1 MIPCHLVD
9 AKLARCQAIR
19 MTGEN
24 IVLSP
29 GSLWPQVLA
38 RTAHAVAC
46 GAQQSIPTTSQVISD
61 QGVDFLVRIVANL
74 ERKRA
79 ARDPSEIGARAAVG
93 SPNPFLPYDEN
104 LFVANLSPSHLC
116 LLNKFNVVDHHLLIV
131 TRTFEDQESLLTLRD
146 FEAMWTCMAEGQWL
160 AFYNSGEIAGA
171 SQPHKHLQ
179 LVPLPLA
186 DRGAPVPIEPLLPR
200 LAAGTLGTAATLP
213 FAHALV
219 MDDFSAQHPAQAA
232 EITLQHYHAMLRT
245 LSLLGPAP
253 PSQAPPTAE
262 SPVAPYNLL
271 VTTRWMLLVPRA
283 EEFFDTI
290 SVNAL
295 GFAGALLARNEHERA
310 VLENHGPMT
319 ILEHLGVGTRD

>member
-1 MIPCHLVD
+1 MTAETTP
-9 AKLARCQAIR
+9 LA
-19 MTGEN
+19 
-24 IVLSP
+24 P
-29 GSLWPQVLA
+29 GSLWPLVLA
-38 RTAHAVAC
+38 RTAQAVAC
-46 GAQQSIPTTSQVISD
+46 GAQQSIPTTAQVISD

-74 ERKRA
+74 DRKRA
-79 ARDPSEIGARAAVG
+79 AAETAKIGTRAAAG
-93 SPNPFLPYDEN
+93 SPNPFLPYDED
-104 LFVANLSPSHLC
+104 LFVVDLSPSHLC

-131 TRTFEDQESLLTLRD
+131 TRAFEDQETLLTLRD

-186 DRGAPVPIEPLLPR
+186 DGGVAIPIEAILPS
-200 LAAGTLGTAATLP
+200 LDEGTVGAVPGLP

-219 MDDFSAQHPAQAA
+219 MDDFAKHPPKRAA
-232 EITLQHYHAMLRT
+232 EICSRHYDVMVRT
-245 LSLLGPAP
+245 LSLLNGTRPAEEP
-253 PSQAPPTAE
+253 RL
-262 SPVAPYNLL
+262 APYNLL
-271 VTTRWMLLVPRA
+271 VTDRWMLLVPRA

-310 VLENHGPMT
+310 VLETHGPMT
-319 ILEHLGVGTRD
+319 ILRHLGVGSQD